1 MCGWPLLLLWG
12 LLPGA
17 AAGGLGRAL
26 PHRTL
31 LDSEGKYW
39 LSWGPRGGRLAF
51 RLEVR
56 TAGYVGFGFSPT
68 GAMAAAD
75 IVVGG
80 VAHGRPYLQDY
91 FTNANRELKKD
102 AQQDYHLEYAMENST
117 HTVVEFTRELHTCD
131 INDKS
136 ITESTVRV
144 IWAYHHEDVGEAGPK
159 YHDSNRG
166 TKSLRLLN
174 PEKTNVL
181 STAIPYFDLVNQDVP
196 IPNKGTTYWCQM
208 FKIPVFQEKHHV
220 IKVEPLIQR
229 GHESLVH
236 HILLYQ
242 CSSSFNDSVLDYGH
256 ECYHPNMPDAFLT
269 CETVIFAWAIGG
281 EGFSYPPH
289 VGLSLGTPLDPRYV
303 LLEVHYDNPT
313 YKEGLIDNSGL
324 RLFHTT
330 DIRKYDAGVIEAGLW
345 VSLFHTIP
353 PGMPEFRS
361 EGHCTLECLEEALE
375 AEKPSGIHVF
385 AVLLHAH
392 LAGRGIRLRH
402 FRKGDEMRLLAYDD
416 DFDFNFQEFQYLRE
430 EQTILP
436 GDNLITECRYNT
448 KDRSRMT
455 WGGLST
461 RNEMCLSYLLYYP
474 RINLTRCASIP
485 DIMEQLQFIGVK
497 EIYRPVTTWPF
508 IIKSPKQY
516 KNLSFMDAMN
526 KFKWAKKE
534 GLSFNKLVL
543 SLPVNVRCSKTDNAE
558 WSIQGMTALPPHVE
572 RPYKAEP
579 LVCGASSSSSVHRN
593 RSLEL
598 LVGFMV
604 LGSMLHS
611 TRLCSSFCAWGRK
624 IAGPPEQQGLVQA
637 EPAEPSRSVG
647 QPATGSLHE
656 ISPDAKPNHVKSNLI
671 KAKGFEFE
679 NAPWRAEAE
688 PLPTGGG
695 YGDRYFLYETA
706 LKSSLSK
713 HASSP
718 SCAHTP
724 GYHPRF
730 HLYHPEGTPGGNDF
744 PHPADEEEG
753 SGDAHDLLV
762 LGTGDCGAGFL
773 LPLGASIRRVLTEFE
788 QAYF

>member
-1 MCGWPLLLLWG
+1 MCRWPLLLLCG

-17 AAGGLGRAL
+17 AAGGSGRPF

-39 LSWGPRGGRLAF
+39 LSWGPWGGRLAF

-68 GAMAAAD
+68 GTMAAAD

-80 VAHGRPYLQDY
+80 VLRGRPYLQDY

-102 AQQDYHLEYAMENST
+102 VQQDYHLEYAMENST
-117 HTVVEFTRELHTCD
+117 HTIIEFTRELHTCD

-159 YHDSNRG
+159 YHESSRG

-181 STAIPYFDLVNQDVP
+181 STAVPYFDLVNQDVP

-208 FKIPVFQEKHHV
+208 FKIPMLQEKHHV
-220 IKVEPLIQR
+220 VKVKPVIQR

-242 CSSSFNDSVLDYGH
+242 CSSNFSDSVLDHGH

-289 VGLSLGTPLDPRYV
+289 VGLSLGTPLDPHYV

-353 PGMPEFRS
+353 PGLPDFRS
-361 EGHCTLECLEEALE
+361 EGHCTLECLEE
-375 AEKPSGIHVF
+375 
-385 AVLLHAH
+385 
-392 LAGRGIRLRH
+392 
-402 FRKGDEMRLLAYDD
+402 
-416 DFDFNFQEFQYLRE
+416 
-430 EQTILP
+430 

-448 KDRSRMT
+448 KDRARMT

-526 KFKWAKKE
+526 KFKWTKKE
-534 GLSFNKLVL
+534 GLAFNKIVL

-558 WSIQGMTALPPHVE
+558 WSIQGMTALPPDIE

-579 LVCGASSSSSVHRN
+579 LVCGASSTSLRGNV
-593 RSLEL
+593 SLEL
-598 LVGFMV
+598 LLCFMV
-604 LGSMLHS
+604 LGGALSS
-611 TRLCSSFCAWGRK
+611 TGLC
-624 IAGPPEQQGLVQA
+624 P
-637 EPAEPSRSVG
+637 
-647 QPATGSLHE
+647 
-656 ISPDAKPNHVKSNLI
+656 
-671 KAKGFEFE
+671 
-679 NAPWRAEAE
+679 
-688 PLPTGGG
+688 
-695 YGDRYFLYETA
+695 
-706 LKSSLSK
+706 
-713 HASSP
+713 
-718 SCAHTP
+718 
-724 GYHPRF
+724 
-730 HLYHPEGTPGGNDF
+730 
-744 PHPADEEEG
+744 
-753 SGDAHDLLV
+753 
-762 LGTGDCGAGFL
+762 
-773 LPLGASIRRVLTEFE
+773 
-788 QAYF
+788 

>member
-1 MCGWPLLLLWG
+1 
-12 LLPGA
+12 
-17 AAGGLGRAL
+17 
-26 PHRTL
+26 
-31 LDSEGKYW
+31 
-39 LSWGPRGGRLAF
+39 
-51 RLEVR
+51 
-56 TAGYVGFGFSPT
+56 
-68 GAMAAAD
+68 
-75 IVVGG
+75 
-80 VAHGRPYLQDY
+80 
-91 FTNANRELKKD
+91 
-102 AQQDYHLEYAMENST
+102 MENST
-117 HTVVEFTRELHTCD
+117 HTVIEFTRELHTCD

-144 IWAYHHEDVGEAGPK
+144 IWAYHHEDVGKAGPK
-159 YHDSNRG
+159 YHASNRG

-181 STAIPYFDLVNQDVP
+181 STAVPCYFDLVNQDVP

-208 FKIPVFQEKHHV
+208 FKIPVLQEKHHV
-220 IKVEPLIQR
+220 IKVEPVIQR
-229 GHESLVH
+229 GHENLVH

-242 CSSSFNDSVLDYGH
+242 CSSNFSDSVLDHGH

-289 VGLSLGTPLDPRYV
+289 VGLSLGTPLDPHYV

-330 DIRKYDAGVIEAGLW
+330 DIRKYDAGVIEARLFHTTDIRKYDAGVIEAGLW

-353 PGMPEFRS
+353 PGLPEFRS

-402 FRKGDEMRLLAYDD
+402 FRKGEEMRLLAYDE
-416 DFDFNFQEFQYLRE
+416 DFDFNFQEFQYLKE

-448 KDRSRMT
+448 KDRARMT

-526 KFKWAKKE
+526 KFKWTKKE
-534 GLSFNKLVL
+534 GVAFNKLVL

-558 WSIQGMTALPPHVE
+558 WSIQGMTALPPEIE

-579 LVCGASSSSSVHRN
+579 LVCGASSSSLHGKVSVQ
-593 RSLEL
+593 L
-598 LVGFMV
+598 LLCFLA
-604 LGSMLHS
+604 LGCILS
-611 TRLCSSFCAWGRK
+611 TVHMW
-624 IAGPPEQQGLVQA
+624 P
-637 EPAEPSRSVG
+637 
-647 QPATGSLHE
+647 
-656 ISPDAKPNHVKSNLI
+656 
-671 KAKGFEFE
+671 
-679 NAPWRAEAE
+679 
-688 PLPTGGG
+688 
-695 YGDRYFLYETA
+695 
-706 LKSSLSK
+706 
-713 HASSP
+713 
-718 SCAHTP
+718 
-724 GYHPRF
+724 
-730 HLYHPEGTPGGNDF
+730 
-744 PHPADEEEG
+744 
-753 SGDAHDLLV
+753 
-762 LGTGDCGAGFL
+762 
-773 LPLGASIRRVLTEFE
+773 
-788 QAYF
+788 

>member
-1 MCGWPLLLLWG
+1 MCRWPLLLLCG

-17 AAGGLGRAL
+17 AAGGSGRPF

-68 GAMAAAD
+68 GTMAAAD

-80 VAHGRPYLQDY
+80 VVRGRPYLQDY

-102 AQQDYHLEYAMENST
+102 VQQDYHLEYAMENST
-117 HTVVEFTRELHTCD
+117 HTIIEFTRELHTCD

-159 YHDSNRG
+159 YHESSRG

-181 STAIPYFDLVNQDVP
+181 STAVPYFDLVNQNVP

-208 FKIPVFQEKHHV
+208 FKIPMLQEKHHV
-220 IKVEPLIQR
+220 VKVKPVIQR

-242 CSSSFNDSVLDYGH
+242 CSSNFSDSVLDHGH

-289 VGLSLGTPLDPRYV
+289 VGLSLGTPLDPHYV

-353 PGMPEFRS
+353 PGLPDFRS
-361 EGHCTLECLEEALE
+361 EGHCTLECLEE
-375 AEKPSGIHVF
+375 
-385 AVLLHAH
+385 
-392 LAGRGIRLRH
+392 
-402 FRKGDEMRLLAYDD
+402 
-416 DFDFNFQEFQYLRE
+416 
-430 EQTILP
+430 

-448 KDRSRMT
+448 KDRSWMT

-526 KFKWAKKE
+526 KFKWTKKE
-534 GLSFNKLVL
+534 GLAFNKLVL

-558 WSIQGMTALPPHVE
+558 WSIQGMTALPPDIE

-579 LVCGASSSSSVHRN
+579 LVCGASSTSVRGN
-593 RSLEL
+593 VSLEL
-598 LVGFMV
+598 L
-604 LGSMLHS
+604 
-611 TRLCSSFCAWGRK
+611 LCFVVWA
-624 IAGPPEQQGLVQA
+624 
-637 EPAEPSRSVG
+637 
-647 QPATGSLHE
+647 
-656 ISPDAKPNHVKSNLI
+656 
-671 KAKGFEFE
+671 
-679 NAPWRAEAE
+679 
-688 PLPTGGG
+688 
-695 YGDRYFLYETA
+695 
-706 LKSSLSK
+706 
-713 HASSP
+713 
-718 SCAHTP
+718 AH
-724 GYHPRF
+724 
-730 HLYHPEGTPGGNDF
+730 
-744 PHPADEEEG
+744 
-753 SGDAHDLLV
+753 
-762 LGTGDCGAGFL
+762 
-773 LPLGASIRRVLTEFE
+773 
-788 QAYF
+788 

>member
-1 MCGWPLLLLWG
+1 MCCWPLLLLWG
-12 LLPGA
+12 LLPGT
-17 AAGGLGRAL
+17 AAGGSGRTY

-39 LSWGPRGGRLAF
+39 LGWSQRGSQIAF
-51 RLEVR
+51 RLQVR

-68 GAMAAAD
+68 GAMASAD

-117 HTVVEFTRELHTCD
+117 HTIIEFTRELHTCD

-136 ITESTVRV
+136 ITDSTVRV
-144 IWAYHHEDVGEAGPK
+144 IWAYHHEDAGEAGPK

-174 PEKTNVL
+174 PEKTSVL
-181 STAIPYFDLVNQDVP
+181 STALPYFDLVNQDVP
-196 IPNKGTTYWCQM
+196 IPNKDTTYWCQM

-220 IKVEPLIQR
+220 IKVEPVIQR

-242 CSSSFNDSVLDYGH
+242 CSNNFNDSVLESGH

-289 VGLSLGTPLDPRYV
+289 VGLSLGTPLDPHYV

-313 YKEGLIDNSGL
+313 YEEGLIDNSGL
-324 RLFHTT
+324 RLFYTM

-353 PGMPEFRS
+353 PGMPEFQS

-402 FRKGDEMRLLAYDD
+402 FRKGKEMKLLAYDD
-416 DFDFNFQEFQYLRE
+416 DFDFNFQEFQYLKE

-448 KDRSRMT
+448 KDRAEMT

-461 RNEMCLSYLLYYP
+461 RSEMCLSYLLYYP

-526 KFKWAKKE
+526 KFKWTKKE

-558 WSIQGMTALPPHVE
+558 WSIQGMTALPPDIE

-579 LVCGASSSSSVHRN
+579 LVCGTSSSSSLHRDFSIN
-593 RSLEL
+593 L
-598 LVGFMV
+598 LVC
-604 LGSMLHS
+604 LLLLSCTLS
-611 TRLCSSFCAWGRK
+611 TK
-624 IAGPPEQQGLVQA
+624 
-637 EPAEPSRSVG
+637 
-647 QPATGSLHE
+647 SL
-656 ISPDAKPNHVKSNLI
+656 
-671 KAKGFEFE
+671 
-679 NAPWRAEAE
+679 
-688 PLPTGGG
+688 
-695 YGDRYFLYETA
+695 
-706 LKSSLSK
+706 
-713 HASSP
+713 
-718 SCAHTP
+718 
-724 GYHPRF
+724 
-730 HLYHPEGTPGGNDF
+730 
-744 PHPADEEEG
+744 
-753 SGDAHDLLV
+753 
-762 LGTGDCGAGFL
+762 
-773 LPLGASIRRVLTEFE
+773 
-788 QAYF
+788 

>member
-1 MCGWPLLLLWG
+1 MCGWRLLLLWG

-17 AAGGLGRAL
+17 AAGGSGRTY

-31 LDSEGKYW
+31 LDSDGKYW
-39 LSWGPRGGRLAF
+39 LGWGQRGSRLAF

-56 TAGYVGFGFSPT
+56 TAGYVGLGFSPT
-68 GAMAAAD
+68 GTMAAAD

-80 VAHGRPYLQDY
+80 VAHGQPYLQDY
-91 FTNANRELKKD
+91 FTSANKELKKD
-102 AQQDYHLEYAMENST
+102 PQQDYHLEYAMENST
-117 HTVVEFTRELHTCD
+117 HTIIEFSRELHTCD

-136 ITESTVRV
+136 ITDSTVRV
-144 IWAYHHEDVGEAGPK
+144 IWAYHHEDVEGAGPK

-174 PEKTNVL
+174 PEKTSVL
-181 STAIPYFDLVNQDVP
+181 STASPYFDLVNQDVP

-208 FKIPVFQEKHHV
+208 FKIPVFQEKHHI
-220 IKVEPLIQR
+220 IKVEPVIQR

-289 VGLSLGTPLDPRYV
+289 VGLSLGTPLDPHYV

-313 YKEGLIDNSGL
+313 HKKGLIDNSGL

-402 FRKGDEMRLLAYDD
+402 FRKGDEMKLLAYDD
-416 DFDFNFQEFQYLRE
+416 DFDFNFQEFQYLKE

-448 KDRSRMT
+448 KDRAGMT

-526 KFKWAKKE
+526 KFKWTKKE
-534 GLSFNKLVL
+534 GLAFNKLVL
-543 SLPVNVRCSKTDNAE
+543 RLPVNVRCSKTDNAE
-558 WSIQGMTALPPHVE
+558 WSIQGMTALPPDIE

-579 LVCGASSSSSVHRN
+579 LVCETSSSSSLNKNVF
-593 RSLEL
+593 LKL
-598 LVGFMV
+598 FLCFM
-604 LGSMLHS
+604 
-611 TRLCSSFCAWGRK
+611 
-624 IAGPPEQQGLVQA
+624 
-637 EPAEPSRSVG
+637 
-647 QPATGSLHE
+647 
-656 ISPDAKPNHVKSNLI
+656 
-671 KAKGFEFE
+671 
-679 NAPWRAEAE
+679 
-688 PLPTGGG
+688 
-695 YGDRYFLYETA
+695 
-706 LKSSLSK
+706 SLS
-713 HASSP
+713 S
-718 SCAHTP
+718 T
-724 GYHPRF
+724 
-730 HLYHPEGTPGGNDF
+730 
-744 PHPADEEEG
+744 
-753 SGDAHDLLV
+753 
-762 LGTGDCGAGFL
+762 
-773 LPLGASIRRVLTEFE
+773 LGAKSL
-788 QAYF
+788 

>member
-1 MCGWPLLLLWG
+1 MCRWPLLLLWG
-12 LLPGA
+12 LLPRA
-17 AAGGLGRAL
+17 AAGGSGWPF

-56 TAGYVGFGFSPT
+56 TAGYVGFGFSST

-80 VAHGRPYLQDY
+80 VARGRPYLQDY
-91 FTNANRELKKD
+91 FTNANRELRKD

-117 HTVVEFTRELHTCD
+117 HTVIEFTRELHTCD

-136 ITESTVRV
+136 ISESTVRV

-159 YHDSNRG
+159 YHESNRG

-174 PEKTNVL
+174 PEKTSML
-181 STAIPYFDLVNQDVP
+181 STAIPYFDLVNQDVS

-208 FKIPVFQEKHHV
+208 FKIPMLQEKHHV
-220 IKVEPLIQR
+220 IKVEPVIQK

-242 CSSSFNDSVLDYGH
+242 CSSNFSDSVLDDGH

-289 VGLSLGTPLDPRYV
+289 VGLSLGTPLDPHYV

-324 RLFHTT
+324 RLFYTA

-353 PGMPEFRS
+353 PGLPDFRS

-402 FRKGDEMRLLAYDD
+402 FRKGEEMRLLAYDD
-416 DFDFNFQEFQYLRE
+416 DFDFNFQEFQYLKE

-436 GDNLITECRYNT
+436 
-448 KDRSRMT
+448 
-455 WGGLST
+455 GGLST

-516 KNLSFMDAMN
+516 RNLSFMDAMN
-526 KFKWAKKE
+526 KFKWTKKE
-534 GLSFNKLVL
+534 GLAFNKLVL

-558 WSIQGMTALPPHVE
+558 WSIQGMTALPPNIE
-572 RPYKAEP
+572 RPYQAEP
-579 LVCGASSSSSVHRN
+579 LVCGASSTSLRGNVC
-593 RSLEL
+593 LEL
-598 LVGFMV
+598 LLSFVV
-604 LGSMLHS
+604 LGSSLS
-611 TRLCSSFCAWGRK
+611 TR
-624 IAGPPEQQGLVQA
+624 
-637 EPAEPSRSVG
+637 
-647 QPATGSLHE
+647 SLW
-656 ISPDAKPNHVKSNLI
+656 P
-671 KAKGFEFE
+671 
-679 NAPWRAEAE
+679 
-688 PLPTGGG
+688 
-695 YGDRYFLYETA
+695 
-706 LKSSLSK
+706 
-713 HASSP
+713 
-718 SCAHTP
+718 
-724 GYHPRF
+724 
-730 HLYHPEGTPGGNDF
+730 
-744 PHPADEEEG
+744 
-753 SGDAHDLLV
+753 
-762 LGTGDCGAGFL
+762 
-773 LPLGASIRRVLTEFE
+773 
-788 QAYF
+788 

>member
-1 MCGWPLLLLWG
+1 MCRWLLLLLWG

-17 AAGGLGRAL
+17 AAGGSGRPF
-26 PHRTL
+26 PHRTA

-39 LSWGPRGGRLAF
+39 LSWGRRGGRLAL

-68 GAMAAAD
+68 GAMAGAD

-91 FTNANRELKKD
+91 FADSNRELKKD

-117 HTVVEFTRELHTCD
+117 HTVIEFTRELHTCD
-131 INDKS
+131 TNDKS
-136 ITESTVRV
+136 ISESTVKV
-144 IWAYHHEDVGEAGPK
+144 IWAYHHEDIGGAHPK

-174 PEKTNVL
+174 PEKTSIL
-181 STAIPYFDLVNQDVP
+181 STDFQYFDLVNQDVP

-220 IKVEPLIQR
+220 IKVEPVIQR

-236 HILLYQ
+236 HVLLYQ
-242 CSSSFNDSVLDYGH
+242 CSSNFNDSVLDYGH

-289 VGLSLGTPLDPRYV
+289 VGLSLGTLLDPRYV

-313 YKEGLIDNSGL
+313 YREGLIDNSGL

-330 DIRKYDAGVIEAGLW
+330 NIRKYDAGVIEAGLW

-361 EGHCTLECLEEALE
+361 EGHCTLECLEE
-375 AEKPSGIHVF
+375 
-385 AVLLHAH
+385 
-392 LAGRGIRLRH
+392 
-402 FRKGDEMRLLAYDD
+402 
-416 DFDFNFQEFQYLRE
+416 
-430 EQTILP
+430 

-448 KDRSRMT
+448 KDRGRMT

-485 DIMEQLQFIGVK
+485 DIMEQLKFIGVK

-526 KFKWAKKE
+526 KFKWTKKE

-543 SLPVNVRCSKTDNAE
+543 GLPVNVRCSKTDNAE
-558 WSIQGMTALPPHVE
+558 WSIQGMTAFPPDI

-579 LVCGASSSSSVHRN
+579 LVCGASSSSS
-593 RSLEL
+593 
-598 LVGFMV
+598 
-604 LGSMLHS
+604 LHS
-611 TRLCSSFCAWGRK
+611 
-624 IAGPPEQQGLVQA
+624 
-637 EPAEPSRSVG
+637 SV
-647 QPATGSLHE
+647 
-656 ISPDAKPNHVKSNLI
+656 SPKLLLASV
-671 KAKGFEFE
+671 
-679 NAPWRAEAE
+679 
-688 PLPTGGG
+688 
-695 YGDRYFLYETA
+695 A
-706 LKSSLSK
+706 LGCVLSSK
-713 HASSP
+713 HW
-718 SCAHTP
+718 
-724 GYHPRF
+724 
-730 HLYHPEGTPGGNDF
+730 
-744 PHPADEEEG
+744 
-753 SGDAHDLLV
+753 
-762 LGTGDCGAGFL
+762 
-773 LPLGASIRRVLTEFE
+773 
-788 QAYF
+788 

>member
-1 MCGWPLLLLWG
+1 MRAWPLLLLWG
-12 LLPGA
+12 LLGGA
-17 AAGGLGRAL
+17 AAGGAGRPFA
-26 PHRTL
+26 HRTL
-31 LDSEGKYW
+31 LDPDGEYW

-102 AQQDYHLEYAMENST
+102 SQQDYHLEYAMENST
-117 HTVVEFTRELHTCD
+117 HTVIEFTRELHTCD
-131 INDKS
+131 ENDRTL
-136 ITESTVRV
+136 TESTMRV

-174 PEKTNVL
+174 PEKPDVL
-181 STAIPYFDLVNQDVP
+181 SATTPYFDLVNQDVP

-220 IKVEPLIQR
+220 VKVEPVIQR

-242 CSSSFNDSVLDYGH
+242 CGSSFNDSVLDYGH

-289 VGLSLGTPLDPRYV
+289 VGLSLGTPLDPHYV

-361 EGHCTLECLEEALE
+361 EGHCTLECL
-375 AEKPSGIHVF
+375 
-385 AVLLHAH
+385 
-392 LAGRGIRLRH
+392 
-402 FRKGDEMRLLAYDD
+402 DE
-416 DFDFNFQEFQYLRE
+416 
-430 EQTILP
+430 

-448 KDRSRMT
+448 KDRGRMT

-526 KFKWAKKE
+526 KFKWTKEE

-558 WSIQGMTALPPHVE
+558 WSIQGMTALPPDIA

-579 LVCGASSSSSVHRN
+579 LVCGTSPSSSLHRDVP
-593 RSLEL
+593 LKL
-598 LVGFMV
+598 LVALMV
-604 LGSMLHS
+604 LGS
-611 TRLCSSFCAWGRK
+611 
-624 IAGPPEQQGLVQA
+624 
-637 EPAEPSRSVG
+637 
-647 QPATGSLHE
+647 
-656 ISPDAKPNHVKSNLI
+656 
-671 KAKGFEFE
+671 
-679 NAPWRAEAE
+679 
-688 PLPTGGG
+688 
-695 YGDRYFLYETA
+695 
-706 LKSSLSK
+706 
-713 HASSP
+713 
-718 SCAHTP
+718 TP
-724 GYHPRF
+724 GSW
-730 HLYHPEGTPGGNDF
+730 HLW
-744 PHPADEEEG
+744 
-753 SGDAHDLLV
+753 S
-762 LGTGDCGAGFL
+762 
-773 LPLGASIRRVLTEFE
+773 
-788 QAYF
+788 

>member
-1 MCGWPLLLLWG
+1 MHGRLLVLLWA
-12 LLPGA
+12 LFPRA
-17 AAGGLGRAL
+17 AAGGAGDTF
-26 PHRTL
+26 PHRAL

-39 LSWGPRGGRLAF
+39 LSWSLRGTRLAF

-80 VAHGRPYLQDY
+80 VAQGRPYLQDY
-91 FTNANRELKKD
+91 FTNADRDLIRD
-102 AQQDYHLEYAMENST
+102 AQQDYRLEYAMENST
-117 HTVVEFTRELHTCD
+117 HTVIEFTRELHTCD
-131 INDKS
+131 MNDKTV
-136 ITESTVRV
+136 TESTVRV
-144 IWAYHHEDVGEAGPK
+144 IWAYHREDVGEGGPK

-174 PEKTNVL
+174 PEKTDVL
-181 STAIPYFDLVNQDVP
+181 STATSYFDLVNQDVL
-196 IPNKGTTYWCQM
+196 IPKKGTVYWCQM

-220 IKVEPLIQR
+220 IKVEPVIQR

-242 CSSSFNDSVLDYGH
+242 CSSNLNDSVLDYGH
-256 ECYHPNMPDAFLT
+256 ECYHPNMPDAFHT
-269 CETVIFAWAIGG
+269 CETVVFAWAIGG

-303 LLEVHYDNPT
+303 LLEVHYDNPS

-353 PGMPEFRS
+353 PGMPEFQS
-361 EGHCTLECLEEALE
+361 EGHCTLECLGEALE
-375 AEKPSGIHVF
+375 AEKPSGVHVF

-402 FRKGDEMRLLAYDD
+402 FRKGEEMRLLAYDD
-416 DFDFNFQEFQYLRE
+416 NFDFNFQEFQYLKE

-448 KDRSRMT
+448 EDRDLMT

-461 RNEMCLSYLLYYP
+461 RSEMCLSYLLYYP

-485 DIMEQLQFIGVK
+485 DIMEQLKFIGVK

-516 KNLSFMDAMN
+516 KNLSFMEAMD
-526 KFKWAKKE
+526 KFKWTTKG

-558 WSIQGMTALPPHVE
+558 WSIQGMTALPPDIE
-572 RPYKAEP
+572 RPYGGAEP
-579 LVCGASSSSSVHRN
+579 LVCDSPSSSPHRN
-593 RSLEL
+593 SSLRL
-598 LVGFMV
+598 LVCFMV
-604 LGSMLHS
+604 LGSMLS
-611 TRLCSSFCAWGRK
+611 RL
-624 IAGPPEQQGLVQA
+624 
-637 EPAEPSRSVG
+637 
-647 QPATGSLHE
+647 
-656 ISPDAKPNHVKSNLI
+656 
-671 KAKGFEFE
+671 
-679 NAPWRAEAE
+679 
-688 PLPTGGG
+688 
-695 YGDRYFLYETA
+695 
-706 LKSSLSK
+706 
-713 HASSP
+713 
-718 SCAHTP
+718 
-724 GYHPRF
+724 
-730 HLYHPEGTPGGNDF
+730 HLW
-744 PHPADEEEG
+744 A
-753 SGDAHDLLV
+753 
-762 LGTGDCGAGFL
+762 
-773 LPLGASIRRVLTEFE
+773 
-788 QAYF
+788 

>member
-1 MCGWPLLLLWG
+1 MCRWPLLLLWG
-12 LLPGA
+12 LLPRA
-17 AAGGLGRAL
+17 AAGGSGWPF

-56 TAGYVGFGFSPT
+56 TAGYVGFGFSST

-80 VAHGRPYLQDY
+80 VARGRPYLQDY
-91 FTNANRELKKD
+91 FTNANRELRKD

-117 HTVVEFTRELHTCD
+117 HTVIEFTRELHTCD

-136 ITESTVRV
+136 ISESTVRV

-159 YHDSNRG
+159 YHESNRG

-174 PEKTNVL
+174 PEKTSML
-181 STAIPYFDLVNQDVP
+181 STAIPYFDLVNQDVS

-208 FKIPVFQEKHHV
+208 FKIPMLQEKHHV
-220 IKVEPLIQR
+220 IKVEPVIQK

-242 CSSSFNDSVLDYGH
+242 CSSNFSDSVLDDGH

-289 VGLSLGTPLDPRYV
+289 VGLSLGTPLDPHYV

-324 RLFHTT
+324 RLFYTA

-353 PGMPEFRS
+353 PGLPDFRS

-402 FRKGDEMRLLAYDD
+402 FRKGEEMRLLAYDD
-416 DFDFNFQEFQYLRE
+416 DFDFNFQEFQYLKE

-436 GDNLITECRYNT
+436 
-448 KDRSRMT
+448 
-455 WGGLST
+455 GGLST

-516 KNLSFMDAMN
+516 RNLSFMDAMN
-526 KFKWAKKE
+526 KFKWTKKE
-534 GLSFNKLVL
+534 GLAFNKLVL

-558 WSIQGMTALPPHVE
+558 WSIQGMTALPPDIE
-572 RPYKAEP
+572 RPYQAEP
-579 LVCGASSSSSVHRN
+579 LVCGASSTSLRGNVC
-593 RSLEL
+593 LEL
-598 LVGFMV
+598 LLSFVV
-604 LGSMLHS
+604 LGSSLS
-611 TRLCSSFCAWGRK
+611 TR
-624 IAGPPEQQGLVQA
+624 
-637 EPAEPSRSVG
+637 
-647 QPATGSLHE
+647 SLW
-656 ISPDAKPNHVKSNLI
+656 P
-671 KAKGFEFE
+671 
-679 NAPWRAEAE
+679 
-688 PLPTGGG
+688 
-695 YGDRYFLYETA
+695 
-706 LKSSLSK
+706 
-713 HASSP
+713 
-718 SCAHTP
+718 
-724 GYHPRF
+724 
-730 HLYHPEGTPGGNDF
+730 
-744 PHPADEEEG
+744 
-753 SGDAHDLLV
+753 
-762 LGTGDCGAGFL
+762 
-773 LPLGASIRRVLTEFE
+773 
-788 QAYF
+788 

>member
-1 MCGWPLLLLWG
+1 MCRWPLLLLWG
-12 LLPGA
+12 LLPRA
-17 AAGGLGRAL
+17 AAGGSGWPF

-56 TAGYVGFGFSPT
+56 TAGYVGFGFSST

-80 VAHGRPYLQDY
+80 VARGRPYLQDY
-91 FTNANRELKKD
+91 FTNANRELRKD

-117 HTVVEFTRELHTCD
+117 HTVIEFARELHTCD
-131 INDKS
+131 LNDKS

-159 YHDSNRG
+159 YHESNRG

-174 PEKTNVL
+174 PEKTNML
-181 STAIPYFDLVNQDVP
+181 STAVPYFDLVNQDVP

-208 FKIPVFQEKHHV
+208 FKIPMLQEKHHV
-220 IKVEPLIQR
+220 IKVEPVIQK

-242 CSSSFNDSVLDYGH
+242 CSSNFSDSVLDDGH

-289 VGLSLGTPLDPRYV
+289 VGLSLGTPLDPHYV

-324 RLFHTT
+324 RLFYTA

-353 PGMPEFRS
+353 PGLPDFRS
-361 EGHCTLECLEEALE
+361 EGHCTLECLEE
-375 AEKPSGIHVF
+375 
-385 AVLLHAH
+385 
-392 LAGRGIRLRH
+392 
-402 FRKGDEMRLLAYDD
+402 
-416 DFDFNFQEFQYLRE
+416 
-430 EQTILP
+430 

-448 KDRSRMT
+448 KDRARMT

-526 KFKWAKKE
+526 KFKWTKKE
-534 GLSFNKLVL
+534 GLAFNKLVL

-558 WSIQGMTALPPHVE
+558 WSIQGMTALPPDIE
-572 RPYKAEP
+572 RPYQAEP
-579 LVCGASSSSSVHRN
+579 LVCGASSTSLRGNVC
-593 RSLEL
+593 LEL
-598 LVGFMV
+598 LLSFVV
-604 LGSMLHS
+604 LGSTLS
-611 TRLCSSFCAWGRK
+611 TRSFC
-624 IAGPPEQQGLVQA
+624 P
-637 EPAEPSRSVG
+637 
-647 QPATGSLHE
+647 
-656 ISPDAKPNHVKSNLI
+656 
-671 KAKGFEFE
+671 
-679 NAPWRAEAE
+679 
-688 PLPTGGG
+688 
-695 YGDRYFLYETA
+695 
-706 LKSSLSK
+706 
-713 HASSP
+713 
-718 SCAHTP
+718 
-724 GYHPRF
+724 
-730 HLYHPEGTPGGNDF
+730 
-744 PHPADEEEG
+744 
-753 SGDAHDLLV
+753 
-762 LGTGDCGAGFL
+762 
-773 LPLGASIRRVLTEFE
+773 
-788 QAYF
+788 

>member
-1 MCGWPLLLLWG
+1 MCRWPLLLLCG

-17 AAGGLGRAL
+17 AAGGSGRPF

-68 GAMAAAD
+68 GTMAAAD

-80 VAHGRPYLQDY
+80 VLHGRPYLQDY

-102 AQQDYHLEYAMENST
+102 VQQDYHLEYAMENST
-117 HTVVEFTRELHTCD
+117 HTIIEFTRELHTCD

-159 YHDSNRG
+159 YHESSRG

-208 FKIPVFQEKHHV
+208 FKIPMLQEKHHV
-220 IKVEPLIQR
+220 VKVKPVIQR

-242 CSSSFNDSVLDYGH
+242 CSSNFSDSVLDQGH

-289 VGLSLGTPLDPRYV
+289 VGLSLGTPSDPHYV

-353 PGMPEFRS
+353 PGLPDFRS
-361 EGHCTLECLEEALE
+361 EGHCTLECLEE
-375 AEKPSGIHVF
+375 
-385 AVLLHAH
+385 
-392 LAGRGIRLRH
+392 
-402 FRKGDEMRLLAYDD
+402 
-416 DFDFNFQEFQYLRE
+416 
-430 EQTILP
+430 

-448 KDRSRMT
+448 KDRARMT

-526 KFKWAKKE
+526 KFKWTKKE
-534 GLSFNKLVL
+534 GVAFNKIVL

-558 WSIQGMTALPPHVE
+558 WSIQGMTALPPDVE

-579 LVCGASSSSSVHRN
+579 LVCGASSTSLHGHV
-593 RSLEL
+593 SLEL
-598 LVGFMV
+598 LLCFMV
-604 LGSMLHS
+604 LGGTLSS
-611 TRLCSSFCAWGRK
+611 TSLC
-624 IAGPPEQQGLVQA
+624 P
-637 EPAEPSRSVG
+637 
-647 QPATGSLHE
+647 
-656 ISPDAKPNHVKSNLI
+656 
-671 KAKGFEFE
+671 
-679 NAPWRAEAE
+679 
-688 PLPTGGG
+688 
-695 YGDRYFLYETA
+695 
-706 LKSSLSK
+706 
-713 HASSP
+713 
-718 SCAHTP
+718 
-724 GYHPRF
+724 
-730 HLYHPEGTPGGNDF
+730 
-744 PHPADEEEG
+744 
-753 SGDAHDLLV
+753 
-762 LGTGDCGAGFL
+762 
-773 LPLGASIRRVLTEFE
+773 
-788 QAYF
+788 

>member
-1 MCGWPLLLLWG
+1 MDRKGGSRMESAGLSRRTAGPERERETLRPLPAGGPRGGPRPLARAAAPRAPSALQSAGAQVPVGWTRLRMCRWPLLLLWG
-12 LLPGA
+12 LLPRA
-17 AAGGLGRAL
+17 AAGGSGWPF

-56 TAGYVGFGFSPT
+56 TAGYVGFGFSST

-80 VAHGRPYLQDY
+80 VARGRPYLQDY
-91 FTNANRELKKD
+91 FTNANRELRKD

-117 HTVVEFTRELHTCD
+117 HTVIEFARELHTCD
-131 INDKS
+131 LNDKS

-159 YHDSNRG
+159 YHESNRG

-174 PEKTNVL
+174 PEKTNML
-181 STAIPYFDLVNQDVP
+181 STAVPYFDLVNQDIP

-208 FKIPVFQEKHHV
+208 FKIPMLQEKHHV
-220 IKVEPLIQR
+220 IK
-229 GHESLVH
+229 
-236 HILLYQ
+236 
-242 CSSSFNDSVLDYGH
+242 
-256 ECYHPNMPDAFLT
+256 
-269 CETVIFAWAIGG
+269 
-281 EGFSYPPH
+281 GFSYPPH
-289 VGLSLGTPLDPRYV
+289 VGLSLGTPLDPHYV

-324 RLFHTT
+324 RLFYTA

-353 PGMPEFRS
+353 PGLPDFRS

-402 FRKGDEMRLLAYDD
+402 FRKGEEMRLLAYDD
-416 DFDFNFQEFQYLRE
+416 DFDFNFQEFQYLKE
-430 EQTILP
+430 EQIILP

-448 KDRSRMT
+448 KDRARMT

-526 KFKWAKKE
+526 KFKWTKKE
-534 GLSFNKLVL
+534 GLAFNKLVL

-558 WSIQGMTALPPHVE
+558 WSIQGMTALPPDIE
-572 RPYKAEP
+572 RPYQAEP
-579 LVCGASSSSSVHRN
+579 LVCGASSTSLRGNVC
-593 RSLEL
+593 LEL
-598 LVGFMV
+598 LLSFVV
-604 LGSMLHS
+604 LGSTLS
-611 TRLCSSFCAWGRK
+611 TRSFC
-624 IAGPPEQQGLVQA
+624 P
-637 EPAEPSRSVG
+637 
-647 QPATGSLHE
+647 
-656 ISPDAKPNHVKSNLI
+656 
-671 KAKGFEFE
+671 
-679 NAPWRAEAE
+679 
-688 PLPTGGG
+688 
-695 YGDRYFLYETA
+695 
-706 LKSSLSK
+706 
-713 HASSP
+713 
-718 SCAHTP
+718 
-724 GYHPRF
+724 
-730 HLYHPEGTPGGNDF
+730 
-744 PHPADEEEG
+744 
-753 SGDAHDLLV
+753 
-762 LGTGDCGAGFL
+762 
-773 LPLGASIRRVLTEFE
+773 
-788 QAYF
+788 

>member
-1 MCGWPLLLLWG
+1 MDRKGGSRMESAGLSRRTAGPERERETLRPLPAGGPRGGPRPLARAAAPRAPSALQSAGAQVPVGWTRLRMCRWPLLLLWG
-12 LLPGA
+12 LLPRA
-17 AAGGLGRAL
+17 AAGGSGWPF

-56 TAGYVGFGFSPT
+56 TAGYVGFGFSST

-80 VAHGRPYLQDY
+80 VARGRPYLQDY
-91 FTNANRELKKD
+91 FTNANRELRKD

-117 HTVVEFTRELHTCD
+117 HTVIEFARELHTCD
-131 INDKS
+131 LNDKS

-159 YHDSNRG
+159 YHESNRG

-174 PEKTNVL
+174 PEKTNML
-181 STAIPYFDLVNQDVP
+181 STAVPYFDLVNQDVE
-196 IPNKGTTYWCQM
+196 
-208 FKIPVFQEKHHV
+208 PV
-220 IKVEPLIQR
+220 IQK

-242 CSSSFNDSVLDYGH
+242 CSSNFSDSVLDDGH

-289 VGLSLGTPLDPRYV
+289 VGLSLGTPLDPHYV

-324 RLFHTT
+324 RLFYTA

-353 PGMPEFRS
+353 PGLPDFRS

-402 FRKGDEMRLLAYDD
+402 FRKGEEMRLLAYDD
-416 DFDFNFQEFQYLRE
+416 DFDFNFQEFQYLKE
-430 EQTILP
+430 EQIILP

-448 KDRSRMT
+448 KDRARMT

-526 KFKWAKKE
+526 KFKWTKKE
-534 GLSFNKLVL
+534 GLAFNKLVL

-558 WSIQGMTALPPHVE
+558 WSIQGMTALPPDIE
-572 RPYKAEP
+572 RPYQAEP
-579 LVCGASSSSSVHRN
+579 LVCGASSTSLRGNVC
-593 RSLEL
+593 LEL
-598 LVGFMV
+598 LLSFVV
-604 LGSMLHS
+604 LGSTLS
-611 TRLCSSFCAWGRK
+611 TRSFC
-624 IAGPPEQQGLVQA
+624 P
-637 EPAEPSRSVG
+637 
-647 QPATGSLHE
+647 
-656 ISPDAKPNHVKSNLI
+656 
-671 KAKGFEFE
+671 
-679 NAPWRAEAE
+679 
-688 PLPTGGG
+688 
-695 YGDRYFLYETA
+695 
-706 LKSSLSK
+706 
-713 HASSP
+713 
-718 SCAHTP
+718 
-724 GYHPRF
+724 
-730 HLYHPEGTPGGNDF
+730 
-744 PHPADEEEG
+744 
-753 SGDAHDLLV
+753 
-762 LGTGDCGAGFL
+762 
-773 LPLGASIRRVLTEFE
+773 
-788 QAYF
+788 

>member
-1 MCGWPLLLLWG
+1 
-12 LLPGA
+12 
-17 AAGGLGRAL
+17 
-26 PHRTL
+26 
-31 LDSEGKYW
+31 
-39 LSWGPRGGRLAF
+39 
-51 RLEVR
+51 
-56 TAGYVGFGFSPT
+56 
-68 GAMAAAD
+68 
-75 IVVGG
+75 
-80 VAHGRPYLQDY
+80 
-91 FTNANRELKKD
+91 
-102 AQQDYHLEYAMENST
+102 MENST
-117 HTVVEFTRELHTCD
+117 HTVIEFTRELHTCD

-136 ITESTVRV
+136 ISESTVRV

-159 YHDSNRG
+159 YHESNRG

-174 PEKTNVL
+174 PEKTSML
-181 STAIPYFDLVNQDVP
+181 STAIPYFDLVNQDVS

-208 FKIPVFQEKHHV
+208 FKIPMLQEKHHV
-220 IKVEPLIQR
+220 IKVEPVIQK

-242 CSSSFNDSVLDYGH
+242 CSSNFSDSVLDDGH

-289 VGLSLGTPLDPRYV
+289 VGLSLGTPLDPHYV

-324 RLFHTT
+324 RLFYTA

-353 PGMPEFRS
+353 PGLPDFRS

-402 FRKGDEMRLLAYDD
+402 FRKGEEMRLLAYDD
-416 DFDFNFQEFQYLRE
+416 DFDFNFQEFQYLKE

-448 KDRSRMT
+448 KDRARMT

-516 KNLSFMDAMN
+516 RNLSFMDAMN
-526 KFKWAKKE
+526 KFKWTKKE
-534 GLSFNKLVL
+534 GLAFNKLVL

-558 WSIQGMTALPPHVE
+558 WSIQGMTALPPDIE
-572 RPYKAEP
+572 RPYQAEP
-579 LVCGASSSSSVHRN
+579 LVCGASSTSLRGNVC
-593 RSLEL
+593 LEL
-598 LVGFMV
+598 LLSFVV
-604 LGSMLHS
+604 LGSSLS
-611 TRLCSSFCAWGRK
+611 TR
-624 IAGPPEQQGLVQA
+624 
-637 EPAEPSRSVG
+637 
-647 QPATGSLHE
+647 SLW
-656 ISPDAKPNHVKSNLI
+656 P
-671 KAKGFEFE
+671 
-679 NAPWRAEAE
+679 
-688 PLPTGGG
+688 
-695 YGDRYFLYETA
+695 
-706 LKSSLSK
+706 
-713 HASSP
+713 
-718 SCAHTP
+718 
-724 GYHPRF
+724 
-730 HLYHPEGTPGGNDF
+730 
-744 PHPADEEEG
+744 
-753 SGDAHDLLV
+753 
-762 LGTGDCGAGFL
+762 
-773 LPLGASIRRVLTEFE
+773 
-788 QAYF
+788 